1 MGGSDGDHG
10 SLPGRDR
17 EQALLA
23 RALRS
28 AAEGSPRALFVHGEA
43 GVGKTRLVRDACQA
57 SQLRTAW
64 GSCVRFAGAEV
75 PYTPIAG
82 VLQDWLNSAGPT
94 ERDEVLAGADELA
107 ALLPSIGFGTA
118 IAGGRLVPL
127 VDLVISRLTDRR
139 PTVVVVDDLQWAD
152 AASLDVLAYLIAG
165 FRNQPLALIA
175 TCRDEAR
182 SEGHPLHDWLAD
194 MRRMPSF
201 EEIHLERLDLEST
214 ADQIAGLTR
223 HPRDLE
229 LAARVQAMSDGNPYL
244 TELLVRDLPN
254 PQTTPVAVPDALREA
269 LIAQWNRLSRESRD
283 LTRLL
288 AAAGR
293 PVPLAVLTR
302 VAGEHGI
309 NPEYVTDCLTEAET
323 HGVIESTSG
332 TPWFRHPLIA
342 DILYDGLPPTAAGK
356 VHATYVRVLEAT
368 PDAAAADLAAHSHLA
383 GRTDDAFRWSLQAA
397 DESARLH
404 AAAEEAIHLRR
415 ACDLWASVSVRG
427 STPDRI
433 QLLRRTSAAYSR
445 IGEPGEAVALLDR
458 ALTLVDR
465 EAEPLLASAILT
477 SRSRA
482 RSRDGAPSDLADAQ
496 AAVDLGSSDPDS
508 PEYAMALAETMH
520 AQQAVEVAERS
531 GSEDAL
537 TRALGKRAAAT
548 YLRNP
553 SDALADATR
562 AAQLALSHGNLRDL
576 QDATV
581 GRLNALIQL
590 GRYDEFLQEGVT
602 AYWHLTDGGAG
613 KSCHAL
619 VFLLIEGL
627 LDSGRWDEARAMVRT
642 ALAARCSGITGAGV
656 RVAAALL
663 AARSGQDAEAELHLA
678 RAGELAPGTVRDL
691 REGFGTPP
699 AERLGQP
706 GPA

>member
-1 MGGSDGDHG
+1 MGGSNGDHG
-10 SLPGRDR
+10 SLPGRAR

-28 AAEGSPRALFVHGEA
+28 AAEGSPQAMFVHGEA
-43 GVGKTRLVRDACQA
+43 GVGKTRLVRETCQT
-57 SQLRTAW
+57 SQLRTMW
-64 GSCVRFAGAEV
+64 GSCVRFAAAEV

-94 ERDEVLAGADELA
+94 DRDEVLAGADDLA

-127 VDLVISRLTDRR
+127 VDLIISRLAERR

-165 FRNQPLALIA
+165 FRDQPLALIA

-182 SEGHPLHDWLAD
+182 SEGHPLHGWLAD

-223 HPRDLE
+223 QPRDLE
-229 LAARVQAMSDGNPYL
+229 LAARVQAVSDGNPYL
-244 TELLVRDLPN
+244 TELLVHDLPD
-254 PQTTPVAVPDALREA
+254 PQAAPIAVQDALRDA
-269 LIAQWNRLSRESRD
+269 LLTQWHGLSRESRD

-342 DILYDGLPPTAAGK
+342 DILYDGLPLTAAGK

-397 DESARLH
+397 DDAGRLG
-404 AAAEEAIHLRR
+404 AGAEEAIHLRR
-415 ACDLWASVSVRG
+415 ACDLWESVSVRG
-427 STPDRI
+427 STGDQI
-433 QLLRRTSAAYSR
+433 QLLRRTSAAYSK

-477 SRSRA
+477 SRSRV
-482 RSRDGAPSDLADAQ
+482 RSNDGPADAQ

-508 PEYAMALAETMH
+508 AEYAMALAETS
-520 AQQAVEVAERS
+520 QVQEAVEVAERS

-537 TRALGKRAAAT
+537 TRALCKRAAAT

-562 AAQLALSHGNLRDL
+562 AAHLASSRGNLPDL

-581 GRLNALIQL
+581 CRLNAAIQL
-590 GRYDEFLQEGVT
+590 GRYDEFLTDGVT
-602 AYWHLTDGGAG
+602 AYRQLIDGGAG

-619 VFLLIEGL
+619 IFLLIEGL
-627 LDSGRWDEARAMVRT
+627 LDADRWDEARAMVRT
-642 ALAARCSGITGAGV
+642 ALAARCSGVTGAGV
-656 RVAAALL
+656 RQAAALL
-663 AARSGQDAEAELHLA
+663 AARSGQDSEAELHLA
-678 RAGELAPGTVRDL
+678 RARELAPSTRL
-691 REGFGTPP
+691 MTSSTIEGGMGRWATK
-699 AERLGQP
+699 RR
-706 GPA
+706 